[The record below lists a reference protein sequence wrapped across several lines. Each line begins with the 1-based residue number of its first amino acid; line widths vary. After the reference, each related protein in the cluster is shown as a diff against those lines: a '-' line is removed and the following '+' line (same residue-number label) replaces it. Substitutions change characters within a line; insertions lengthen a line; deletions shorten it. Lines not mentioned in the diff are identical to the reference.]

1 VKVFWALDA
10 KLAYKRHFP
19 AINWLNSYTLYQD
32 NIDQYLRKEVAEDY
46 PALRDQAMS
55 LLQQEAKLEELV
67 RLVGADS
74 LSNRDQLV
82 LLVAKMLR
90 EDFLFQDYLNPE
102 DVPTP
107 LRKQYQLLK
116 TILTV
121 FAAAKDLVE
130 QEDFEIGSLK
140 ELAILEKIPRAK
152 QIPADKE
159 DDFTD
164 LQDEIEAQI
173 AKLSAA
179 KLKIP
184 TEA

>member
-1 VKVFWALDA
+1 
-10 KLAYKRHFP
+10 
-19 AINWLNSYTLYQD
+19 
-32 NIDQYLRKEVAEDY
+32 
-46 PALRDQAMS
+46 M
-55 LLQQEAKLEELV
+55 
-67 RLVGADS
+67 
-74 LSNRDQLV
+74 
-82 LLVAKMLR
+82 
-90 EDFLFQDYLNPE
+90 
-102 DVPTP
+102 
-107 LRKQYQLLK
+107 LK

-121 FAAAKDLVE
+121 FVAAKDLVE

-140 ELAILEKIPRAK
+140 ELAILQKIPRAK